1 MALSNC
7 PRCGKLFDNTFKDIC
22 QQCTSE
28 EEKLYQKVRQYI
40 KENRDCTIYECSDA
54 TEVPVKTIARFIKQ
68 GRINLK
74 NNPNMMYPCEA
85 CGAPI
90 AAGRFCNTCTNNLKQ
105 GFKEEVKPV
114 REEIQQPPKGEK
126 KRVSYNFVDFKN
138 RDK

>member
-22 QQCTSE
+22 QTCTKE
-28 EEKLYQKVRQYI
+28 EELVFQKVRQYV
-40 KENRDCTIYECSDA
+40 KENRGCTIYEASDD

-74 NNPNMMYPCEA
+74 NNPNMMYPCES

-90 AAGRFCNTCTNNLKQ
+90 AVGRFCNHCTNELQK
-105 GFKEEVKPV
+105 GFSSVTQKPEPETKRM
-114 REEIQQPPKGEK
+114 REGKNVGFHFE
-126 KRVSYNFVDFKN
+126 DFK
-138 RDK
+138 K